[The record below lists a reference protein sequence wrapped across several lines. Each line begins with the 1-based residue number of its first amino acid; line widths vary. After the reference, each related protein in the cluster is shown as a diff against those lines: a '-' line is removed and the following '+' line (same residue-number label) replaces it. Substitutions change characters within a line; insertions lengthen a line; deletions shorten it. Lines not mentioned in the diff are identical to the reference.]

1 MVKIKNNTFKIRKLY
16 LELSKI
22 IDMIYAI
29 IK

>member
-1 MVKIKNNTFKIRKLY
+1 MVKIKNNTFKIRKLS